1 MGEGAI
7 FAFLVEFEKP
17 DDGCKQDDWRFYE
30 EVPLLLNPTS
40 VKVKHDGVGRF
51 VGIRDVC
58 HEGRV
63 YGIAPM
69 AATGII
75 EIDDIELRQ
84 YLITLLVT
92 QQMVVGN
99 RAEVAELVVIDIH
112 REALFDGLLDEVVHY
127 GVRLTTT
134 WRSEYV

>member
-1 MGEGAI
+1 MGEGTI
-7 FAFLVEFEKP
+7 FASLVEFEKP
-17 DDGCKQDDWRFYE
+17 DNGCKQDDWRLYE

-40 VKVKHDGVGRF
+40 VKVKHNGVCTL

-99 RAEVAELVVIDIH
+99 RAEVAELVIIDIH

-127 GVRLTTT
+127 GV
-134 WRSEYV
+134 